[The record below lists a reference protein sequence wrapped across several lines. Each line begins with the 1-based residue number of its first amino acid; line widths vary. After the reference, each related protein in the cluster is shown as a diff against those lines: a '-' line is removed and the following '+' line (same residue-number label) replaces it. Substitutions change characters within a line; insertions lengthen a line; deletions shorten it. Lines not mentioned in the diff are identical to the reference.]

1 MHATK
6 IQAHRKNLVNKKY
19 HALMLFSFV
28 YFLLYGVMPPHSLAS
43 TSIICIWIQLCTLSS
58 AIKAHGK
65 KPGNFLDSLV
75 GEGGGALTR
84 LREDGEEEKKQIEY
98 KEKEEMEK
106 NRKDEVNEVTFFTN
120 MHIIARISLRG

>member
-1 MHATK
+1 
-6 IQAHRKNLVNKKY
+6 
-19 HALMLFSFV
+19 
-28 YFLLYGVMPPHSLAS
+28 
-43 TSIICIWIQLCTLSS
+43 
-58 AIKAHGK
+58 
-65 KPGNFLDSLV
+65 V